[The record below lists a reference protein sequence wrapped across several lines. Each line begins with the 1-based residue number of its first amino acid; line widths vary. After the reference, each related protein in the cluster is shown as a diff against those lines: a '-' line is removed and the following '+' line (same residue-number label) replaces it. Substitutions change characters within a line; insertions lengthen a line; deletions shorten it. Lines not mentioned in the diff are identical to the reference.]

1 MRFIILSVFFI
12 VTGMTVD
19 AQIIN
24 TIAGTK
30 MGGYGPDTAVA
41 TTSKLNY
48 PTGVAI
54 DKSGNLYI
62 ADANNNRVR
71 KVTTAGI
78 ITTIAGTGKAGYGG
92 DGRAATGAQLKYP
105 TDVAVDDAGDVYV
118 TDYRNSRIR
127 KITTSGTIS
136 TVAGNGTI
144 GVAGDG
150 GPAYAAQ
157 LHDPAGIAVDA
168 DGNLYI
174 ADKYNY
180 RVRKIDRQGM
190 IMTVAGNG
198 YAGWEGDRG
207 AATNA
212 RLNNPTGVTVD
223 ADGYIYIADR
233 GNHCI
238 RKVTPKGIITTIA
251 GIGVQGFS
259 GDDGPATAA
268 KMNQPAS
275 VTVDKMGNVYVI
287 DLGNNRIRKIDQNGV
302 ISSIAGGAVG
312 PGGDGGPAQKAFIN
326 FPTSIV
332 ADSLGNVLIADAG
345 NHKVRII
352 QNKSWNLA
360 STHQHTEP
368 MKVYTYPGK
377 GAMAISLHHTAPGVK
392 IVISDM
398 AGRVLETLKMDD
410 TNLLMTKKVYE
421 QGTYLVK
428 AYAADAVY
436 IAIAGL

>member
-1 MRFIILSVFFI
+1 MRFIILLVFLVI
-12 VTGMTVD
+12 TSATVG
-19 AQIIN
+19 AQTIN
-24 TIAGTK
+24 TIVGTS

-48 PTGVAI
+48 PAGVAI

-78 ITTIAGTGKAGYGG
+78 ITTIAGNGKAGYGG

-105 TDVAVDDAGDVYV
+105 TDVAVDEAGDVYV
-118 TDYRNSRIR
+118 TDYGNSRIR
-127 KITTSGTIS
+127 KITSSGIIS

-180 RVRKIDRQGM
+180 RVRKIDRQGV

-207 AATNA
+207 VATNA
-212 RLNNPTGVTVD
+212 RLNNPAGVTID
-223 ADGYIYIADR
+223 ADGNLYIADR

-259 GDDGPATAA
+259 GDDGAATAA
-268 KMNQPAS
+268 KLNQPTS
-275 VTVDKMGNVYVI
+275 VTVDKMGNVYI
-287 DLGNNRIRKIDQNGV
+287 ADLGNNRIRKVDQNGV
-302 ISSIAGGAVG
+302 ISSIVGGPVG
-312 PGGDGGPAQKAFIN
+312 AGGDGGPARKASVN

-332 ADSLGNVLIADAG
+332 ADSLGNLLIADAG

-352 QNKSWNLA
+352 QNKSWNMA

-377 GAMAISLHHTAPGVK
+377 GVMAISLNHTAPGVK

-398 AGRVLETLKMDD
+398 AGRILETLKMDD
-410 TNLLMTKKVYE
+410 ANLLMTKNVYE

-436 IAIAGL
+436 VAIAGL